1 MANKTKTKTA
11 KNLAK
16 IICNEV
22 IGLVIKVSIVPEEYS
37 SVKTRILT
45 AGINNKKKN
54 GAVKKNIS
62 MSA

>member
-1 MANKTKTKTA
+1 MANNTKTKTA

-22 IGLVIKVSIVPEEYS
+22 IGLVIKVSIVPDEYS
-37 SVKTRILT
+37 SVKIRILI
-45 AGINNKKKN
+45 AGINNKKNK
-54 GAVKKNIS
+54 GAVVKKIS